1 VAWLGLQLGQR
12 TQPTHIPEEVGRR
25 LSASAR
31 QPRKATGEGLA
42 AYAIPSGRAGSGIA
56 TMVDA
61 ARALF
66 LRTPAGN
73 DVWLALVWTIA
84 IIGVFAPLSA

>member
-1 VAWLGLQLGQR
+1 
-12 TQPTHIPEEVGRR
+12 
-25 LSASAR
+25 
-31 QPRKATGEGLA
+31 
-42 AYAIPSGRAGSGIA
+42 
-56 TMVDA
+56 MVDA

-66 LRTPAGN
+66 LGTPAGN